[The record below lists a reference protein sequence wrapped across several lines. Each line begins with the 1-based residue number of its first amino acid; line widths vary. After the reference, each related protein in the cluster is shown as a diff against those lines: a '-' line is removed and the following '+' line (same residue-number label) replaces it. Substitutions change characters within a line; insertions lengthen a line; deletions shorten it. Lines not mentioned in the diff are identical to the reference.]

1 MGEHKELSLDLTVR
15 FRDIDAMGHVNN
27 AVFFTYFEEGRK
39 AFLEEV
45 LGIHEPSEYP
55 FILAHVHCDYVK
67 PIRLGDS
74 LCIHVRIGVVGSRK
88 FSFKYKIT
96 VRNQASKIYATGESV
111 MVLFDYE
118 QNKSVPIPADILEKI
133 SPYRE

>member
-1 MGEHKELSLDLTVR
+1 MTQTTFPYEFEIEVA

-74 LCIHVRIGVVGSRK
+74 LCIHVWIGVVGSRK
-88 FSFKYKIT
+88 FSFKYK
-96 VRNQASKIYATGESV
+96 RNGTRLCWLGCHYCMFMQLVGNPRFAFSRRFYVGFVFTYGV
-111 MVLFDYE
+111 
-118 QNKSVPIPADILEKI
+118 
-133 SPYRE
+133 